1 MYYCFSFKEP
11 PPIDKTESNNLQ
23 QKDRVI
29 KKDMS
34 LNKNKTLVL
43 SSFDIQEILRHF
55 GVDWIMMTLIERL
68 KTAVNNYNPQ
78 KLFIPVRSGFQYE
91 KPEQGLIEWMPLY
104 DQNDH
109 GGKVVIKVVGYHPS
123 NPRKFNLPTIVSTIS
138 EYDTASGHLR
148 ALIDGVLP
156 TAIRTGAASAVAS
169 KLMAKPTSSVLGLI
183 GCGTQ
188 AVTQLHAIA
197 LCFKI
202 DRVLFYDI
210 DPAASASFEKRCSA
224 LNLDIDYVSTSI
236 EEIVKNSDIL
246 CTATSIDIGAGPL
259 FSNIETK
266 PHLHIN
272 AVGSDFPGKVEIPFE
287 LLQKSFVCPDFIEQ
301 AIVEGECQQLEQK
314 DIGAG
319 LIDVVQNSDQYA
331 YLKNER
337 TVFDS
342 TGWALEDKVVMD
354 LFLDCAS
361 ELGLGQEME
370 IEHRPIDT
378 KNPYDFLKAGNTDS
392 HIKTVVSL
400 LSAQA

>member
-1 MYYCFSFKEP
+1 
-11 PPIDKTESNNLQ
+11 
-23 QKDRVI
+23 
-29 KKDMS
+29 MS
-34 LNKNKTLVL
+34 SNKNKTLVL

-55 GVDWIMMTLIERL
+55 GVDWIMITLVERL
-68 KTAVNNYNPQ
+68 RIAVSNYNPQ
-78 KLFIPVRSGFQYE
+78 KLFIPVRGGFHYE

-104 DQNDH
+104 NQDDQE
-109 GGKVVIKVVGYHPS
+109 GKVLIKVVGYHPS
-123 NPRKFNLPTIVSTIS
+123 NPSKLNLPTIVSTIS
-138 EYDTASGHLR
+138 EYDTNSGHLS

-169 KLMAKPTSSVLGLI
+169 KLMAKPTSSILGLI

-188 AVTQLHAIA
+188 AVTQLHAIS

-202 DRVLFYDI
+202 KRVLFYDI
-210 DPAASASFEKRCSA
+210 DPNASSSFEKRCSA
-224 LNLDIDYVSTSI
+224 LNLDIDFVRSNI
-236 EEIVKNSDIL
+236 EEIVRNSDIL
-246 CTATSIDIGAGPL
+246 CTATSLDIGAGPL

-266 PHLHIN
+266 QHLHIN

-287 LLQKSFVCPDFIEQ
+287 LLKKCFVCPDFIEQ

-319 LIDVVQNSDQYA
+319 LVEVVQNSHKYA
-331 YLKNER
+331 YLQNER

-361 ELGLGQEME
+361 ELGLGQELE
-370 IEHRPIDT
+370 IEHSPRDT
-378 KNPYDFLKAGNTDS
+378 KNPYDFLKPENLRLNNTDS
-392 HIKTVVSL
+392 HIKKAISL
-400 LSAQA
+400 LSPQG